1 MWKKPTAIDSDDE
14 LLNVAIV
21 ERMRATPQNFQTRK
35 DYRLLAPNKALG
47 NRLVVVSWILT
58 LVVWGLVGAM
68 QRISIPIPESWALS
82 ILPAINALLNTLVAF
97 CLVGA
102 VVAIVKLNR
111 ADLHKKLINLAV
123 LLSILFLLSYVS
135 YHLTHGEV
143 KYGGEGA
150 IRKVYF
156 FFLISH
162 IALAAFSFPFIL
174 LSLSYAISNQFAKH
188 RRLVKVAFPMWLYVA
203 MTGPIVYLML
213 RPYY

>member
-1 MWKKPTAIDSDDE
+1 
-14 LLNVAIV
+14 
-21 ERMRATPQNFQTRK
+21 MRATPQNLQTRK

-68 QRISIPIPESWALS
+68 QRISIPIPESWDLS
-82 ILPAINALLNTLVAF
+82 IHPAINALLNTLVAL
-97 CLVGA
+97 CLIGA

-143 KYGGEGA
+143 KSGGEGA

-188 RRLVKVAFPMWLYVA
+188 RRLVRLAFPMWLYVA